1 VCGVRCGC
9 RRDLCRLRGT
19 GGRDPGL
26 SVTQINQEDKE
37 NLDVR
42 PATVSNVTNLLKS
55 KRLVT
60 IQPTT
65 PYKEEPDLEMS
76 SLGTKLKGCKGK
88 IAEKTADLTIDV
100 SFLETQKKNRLSVF
114 NSPMYEKF
122 RTNHRI

>member
-1 VCGVRCGC
+1 MCGVRCGC

-19 GGRDPGL
+19 GGR
-26 SVTQINQEDKE
+26 VAQINQEDKE
-37 NLDVR
+37 NVDVR
-42 PATVSNVTNLLKS
+42 PATVTNVTNLLKS

-65 PYKEEPDLEMS
+65 PYREEPDLEMS
-76 SLGTKLKGCKGK
+76 SLDTKLKSCKGK
-88 IAEKTADLTIDV
+88 IAEKTADLTTDV
-100 SFLETQKKNRLSVF
+100 SFLETQRKNRLTVF